1 MFLLCFSGNF
11 FLAFIFSLALSVF
24 LKFFL
29 RVKKKISSRDE
40 NFLVFN
46 VFRRRAEILPV
57 IPAVRRHA
65 VLSAPKCV
73 FDARRN
79 VKMDA
84 FCPAADVRR
93 LCRRSTSLQT
103 PSGSDDRSQ

>member
-84 FCPAADVRR
+84 FCPATSAVARR
-93 LCRRSTSLQT
+93 
-103 PSGSDDRSQ
+103 PVY